1 MKVPSTPSPS
11 NQTRRKLLQST
22 AGGLMLSGLGLAPS
36 LAAAQAAAPVEGR
49 DFRVLGRPVAADT
62 EKIEVIEFFWY
73 GCPHCNSFEPE
84 IAAWSKTLADDVLL
98 RKLPVRFNNAMEP
111 QQRLFFALEAM
122 GLVETVHPRVF
133 AAIHTQRTML
143 TTDQQIRTWIAAQR
157 DIDSQRFV
165 DTFNSF
171 GVRSRATQA
180 MRLAEAYGL
189 EGVPVLYVDGRFM
202 TAPSMVNSRQQ
213 SLEVVDYLVERT
225 RQERAAARG

>member
-1 MKVPSTPSPS
+1 MNVPSTPALS
-11 NQTRRKLLQST
+11 NQTRRKWLQGT
-22 AGGLMLSGLGLAPS
+22 AGGLVLSGLGLGPS
-36 LAAAQAAAPVEGR
+36 LAAAQSQVPMEGR
-49 DFRVLGRPVAADT
+49 DFRRLGRPVAADT

-73 GCPHCNSFEPE
+73 GCPHCNAFEPE
-84 IAAWSKTLADDVLL
+84 IAAWSEGLAEDVLL

-111 QQRLFFALEAM
+111 QQRLYFALEAM
-122 GLVETVHPRVF
+122 DLVKTIHPRVF

-143 TTDQQIRTWIAAQR
+143 TTDQQIRTWIAAQP
-157 DIDSQRFV
+157 DVDSARFV
-165 DTFNSF
+165 ETFNSF

-213 SLEVVDYLVERT
+213 SLEVVDYLIEQT
-225 RQERAAARG
+225 RKERAA